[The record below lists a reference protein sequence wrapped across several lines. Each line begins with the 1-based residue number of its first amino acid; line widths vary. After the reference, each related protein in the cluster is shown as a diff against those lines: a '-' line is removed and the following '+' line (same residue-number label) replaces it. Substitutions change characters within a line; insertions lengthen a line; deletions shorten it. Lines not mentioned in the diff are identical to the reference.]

1 MFNPVTQGER
11 FDPDGEY
18 VRRWVPELTAV
29 PSARIHR
36 PWTMT
41 RDDQQAAGVTIGVDL
56 PWADHRPW
64 RGTAVRDRQAF
75 ASDDGDGQAGG
86 MSSTRIDPVALATTD
101 GPTS

>member
-18 VRRWVPELTAV
+18 VGRWVPELTAV

-41 RDDQQAAGVTIGVDL
+41 RDDQQAAGVTIGVDY
-56 PWADHRPW
+56 PGPIIDHGEARLRAIARLSRPM
-64 RGTAVRDRQAF
+64 TAMVRRV
-75 ASDDGDGQAGG
+75 G
-86 MSSTRIDPVALATTD
+86 
-101 GPTS
+101 